1 MSGNNT
7 DCISRSN
14 TQIELF
20 IRQIIVQIDLS
31 CDSSVLEGKS
41 EGVAMKLPKNDE
53 TDLDSEAA
61 RRALDYYLNPNPPRP
76 TLDNKIW
83 TLHEGV
89 TSEQAEEHAI
99 ALLRCAAA
107 TAQETATHQHGSQ
120 RELTFALMH
129 MMDMA
134 RALLEHKQREDRGL

>member
-1 MSGNNT
+1 
-7 DCISRSN
+7 
-14 TQIELF
+14 
-20 IRQIIVQIDLS
+20 
-31 CDSSVLEGKS
+31 
-41 EGVAMKLPKNDE
+41 MKPPKNDV

-61 RRALDYYLNPNPPRP
+61 RRALDYYLNPNPTRP
-76 TLDNKIW
+76 SEHNKIW

-89 TSEQAEEHAI
+89 TAEQAQEHAI

-107 TAQETATHQHGSQ
+107 TAQETALHQEGTT

-134 RALLEHKQREDRGL
+134 RALLEHRRSVDSGL